1 MNILHFLLENTVFQN
16 VLQDLKLNVLYIENG
31 CTHQQTI
38 ENIHPKCMF
47 IANSFEEGELLF
59 HKTKPHIVIMYVTD
73 FSQIKYIK
81 NMYNPHSTFIVIW
94 DQQITNEF
102 TEVLTLGIRNIVIAP
117 VTPQVVLEEVN
128 KSLYQLSLVRQV
140 SLQQELLQMMFDFHN
155 DLLFIVEDDEIVDC
169 NTNFLEF
176 FGYENLFDYRE
187 QHLVFAEHFIRENGY
202 YSTTHDITW
211 LDDTLSYDRRIKMSN
226 YEGIV
231 STFLLR
237 ATPLPEDLSRFIVK
251 CTEITEL
258 DEIYQEQERLAMID
272 SLTEIYNRLKFQQIL
287 EVEWDNVIRNDE
299 KMAIILFDID
309 NFKTVNDTY
318 GHDFGDLALIQLA
331 ELMKSKVEQQ
341 HVFAR
346 WGGEEFIILVTNT
359 VEKEAFQ
366 VAESLRFF
374 IETKQFSGISKLT
387 ASFGVALYE
396 KGITREEL
404 MQRADIALYEAK
416 KMGKIR
422 YVYIEKKKCD
432 FSQLIVAIFFYCL
445 IIVVGR
451 PYVMK

>member
-1 MNILHFLLENTVFQN
+1 
-16 VLQDLKLNVLYIENG
+16 
-31 CTHQQTI
+31 
-38 ENIHPKCMF
+38 MF
-47 IANSFEEGELLF
+47 IANNFEEGELLF
-59 HKTKPHIVIMYVTD
+59 QRTKPHIIIMYVTD
-73 FSQIKYIK
+73 YSQIKYIK
-81 NMYNPHSTFIVIW
+81 NMYTPQSTFIVIW
-94 DQQITNEF
+94 DQQITKEF
-102 TEVLTLGIRNIVIAP
+102 TDVLALGIRNIVIAP
-117 VTPQVVLEEVN
+117 VTPQAVLEEVN

-140 SLQQELLQMMFDFHN
+140 SLQQELLQTMFDFQN

-169 NTNFLEF
+169 NTNFLTF
-176 FGYENLFDYRE
+176 FGYENLFAYRE

-211 LDDTLSYDRRIKMSN
+211 LDDTLSSGRRIKMSN
-226 YEGIV
+226 YEGEL

-258 DEIYQEQERLAMID
+258 DEIYQEQERLAMVD

-287 EVEWDNVIRNDE
+287 EVEWEKVIRSDE
-299 KMAIILFDID
+299 KIAIILFDID

-374 IETKQFSGISKLT
+374 IETKQFTGISKLT

-396 KGITREEL
+396 QGTTREEL

-416 KMGKIR
+416 KNGKNQVC
-422 YVYIEKKKCD
+422 VYRKEK
-432 FSQLIVAIFFYCL
+432 
-445 IIVVGR
+445 
-451 PYVMK
+451 M

>member
-16 VLQDLKLNVLYIENG
+16 VLQDLQLNVLYIENG

-38 ENIHPKCMF
+38 EHIHPKCMF
-47 IANSFEEGELLF
+47 IANSFEEGEVLF
-59 HKTKPHIVIMYVTD
+59 QRTKPHIVIMYVTD

-81 NMYNPHSTFIVIW
+81 NMYNTQSTFIIIW
-94 DQQITNEF
+94 DQQITSEF
-102 TEVLTLGIRNIVIAP
+102 AEVLTLGIRNIVIAP
-117 VTPQVVLEEVN
+117 VTPQMVLEEVN

-140 SLQQELLQMMFDFHN
+140 SLQQELLQTMFDFRN

-176 FGYENLFDYRE
+176 FGYENLFAYRE
-187 QHLVFAEHFIRENGY
+187 QHLVFAEHLIRENGY

-226 YEGIV
+226 YEGEV

-272 SLTEIYNRLKFQQIL
+272 SLTEIYNRLKFQKIL
-287 EVEWDNVIRNDE
+287 EAEWDNAMRNNE
-299 KMAIILFDID
+299 NIALILFDID
-309 NFKTVNDTY
+309 NFKAVNDTY
-318 GHDFGDLALIQLA
+318 GHDFGDLALIELA

-416 KMGKIR
+416 KNGKNQVC
-422 YVYIEKKKCD
+422 VYRKEKK
-432 FSQLIVAIFFYCL
+432 
-445 IIVVGR
+445 
-451 PYVMK
+451 

>member
-1 MNILHFLLENTVFQN
+1 MMNILHFLLENTVFQN
-16 VLQDLKLNVLYIENG
+16 VLQDLQLNVLYIEDG

-38 ENIHPKCMF
+38 ENVHPKCMF
-47 IANSFEEGELLF
+47 IANSFEEGEILF
-59 HKTKPHIVIMYVTD
+59 HRTRPHIVIMYVTD
-73 FSQIKYIK
+73 FAQIKYIK
-81 NMYNPHSTFIVIW
+81 NIYNSQSTFIIIW
-94 DQQITNEF
+94 DQQIDNQF
-102 TEVLTLGIRNIVIAP
+102 ADLLLLGIRNIVIAP

-140 SLQQELLQMMFDFHN
+140 SLQQELLQTMFDFQN

-169 NTNFLEF
+169 NTNFLQF
-176 FGYENLFDYRE
+176 FGHDNLFTYRE
-187 QHLVFAEHFIRENGY
+187 QHLVFAEHLIRENGY

-211 LDDTLSYDRRIKMSN
+211 LDDTLSNGRRIKMYN
-226 YEGIV
+226 YEGKAF
-231 STFLLR
+231 TFLLR

-287 EVEWDNVIRNDE
+287 ETEWENVLRNDE
-299 KMAIILFDID
+299 KVALILFDID
-309 NFKTVNDTY
+309 NFKSVNDTY
-318 GHDFGDLALIQLA
+318 GHDFGDLALVQLA
-331 ELMKSKVEQQ
+331 DLMKSKVEDQ

-374 IETKQFSGISKLT
+374 IETKHFSGISKLT

-396 KGITREEL
+396 QGITREEL

-416 KMGKIR
+416 KNGKNQVCIYR
-422 YVYIEKKKCD
+422 KEK
-432 FSQLIVAIFFYCL
+432 
-445 IIVVGR
+445 
-451 PYVMK
+451 M

>member
-16 VLQDLKLNVLYIENG
+16 VLQDLQLNVLYIENG
-31 CTHQQTI
+31 CKHQQTI

-59 HKTKPHIVIMYVTD
+59 QRTKPHIIIMYVTD
-73 FSQIKYIK
+73 YSQIKYIK
-81 NMYNPHSTFIVIW
+81 NMYTSQSTFIVIW
-94 DQQITNEF
+94 DQQITKEF
-102 TEVLTLGIRNIVIAP
+102 TDVLALGIRNIVIAP
-117 VTPQVVLEEVN
+117 VTPQAVLEEVN

-140 SLQQELLQMMFDFHN
+140 SLQQELLQTMFDFQN

-169 NTNFLEF
+169 NTNFLTF
-176 FGYENLFDYRE
+176 FGYENLFAYRE

-211 LDDTLSYDRRIKMSN
+211 LEDTLSSGRRIKMSN
-226 YEGIV
+226 YEGAV

-287 EVEWDNVIRNDE
+287 EVEWEKVIRNDE
-299 KMAIILFDID
+299 KIAIILFDID

-374 IETKQFSGISKLT
+374 IETKQFTGISKLT

-396 KGITREEL
+396 QGTTREEL

-416 KMGKIR
+416 KNGKNQVC
-422 YVYIEKKKCD
+422 VYRKEK
-432 FSQLIVAIFFYCL
+432 
-445 IIVVGR
+445 
-451 PYVMK
+451 M

>member
-16 VLQDLKLNVLYIENG
+16 VLQDLQLNVLYIENG

-38 ENIHPKCMF
+38 ESIHPKCMF
-47 IANSFEEGELLF
+47 IANSFEEGEVLYQR
-59 HKTKPHIVIMYVTD
+59 TKPHIVIMYVTD

-81 NMYNPHSTFIVIW
+81 NMYNPQSTFIVIW
-94 DQQITNEF
+94 DQQITSEF

-117 VTPQVVLEEVN
+117 VTPQMVLEEVN

-140 SLQQELLQMMFDFHN
+140 SLQQELLQTMFDFQN

-176 FGYENLFDYRE
+176 FGYENLFAYRE
-187 QHLVFAEHFIRENGY
+187 QHLVFAEHFIRVNGY

-226 YEGIV
+226 YEGEV

-287 EVEWDNVIRNDE
+287 EAEWDNAMRNDE
-299 KMAIILFDID
+299 KIALILFDID

-396 KGITREEL
+396 QGITREEL

-416 KMGKIR
+416 KNGKNQVC
-422 YVYIEKKKCD
+422 VYRKEKK
-432 FSQLIVAIFFYCL
+432 
-445 IIVVGR
+445 
-451 PYVMK
+451 

>member
-16 VLQDLKLNVLYIENG
+16 VLQDLQLNVLYIENG
-31 CTHQQTI
+31 CKHQQTI

-47 IANSFEEGELLF
+47 IANNFEEGELLF
-59 HKTKPHIVIMYVTD
+59 QRTKPHIIIMYVTD
-73 FSQIKYIK
+73 YSQIKYIK
-81 NMYNPHSTFIVIW
+81 NMYTPQSTFIVIW
-94 DQQITNEF
+94 DQQITKEF
-102 TEVLTLGIRNIVIAP
+102 TDVLALGIRNIVIAP
-117 VTPQVVLEEVN
+117 VTPQAVLEEVN

-140 SLQQELLQMMFDFHN
+140 SLQQELLQTMFDFQN

-169 NTNFLEF
+169 NTNFLTF
-176 FGYENLFDYRE
+176 FGYENLFAYRE

-211 LDDTLSYDRRIKMSN
+211 LDDTLSSGRRIKTSN
-226 YEGIV
+226 YEGEV

-258 DEIYQEQERLAMID
+258 DEIYQEQERLAMVD

-287 EVEWDNVIRNDE
+287 EVEWEKVIRSDE
-299 KMAIILFDID
+299 KIAIILFDID

-374 IETKQFSGISKLT
+374 IETKQFTGISKLT

-396 KGITREEL
+396 QGTTREEL

-416 KMGKIR
+416 KNGKNQVC
-422 YVYIEKKKCD
+422 VYRKEK
-432 FSQLIVAIFFYCL
+432 
-445 IIVVGR
+445 
-451 PYVMK
+451 M

>member
-16 VLQDLKLNVLYIENG
+16 VLQDLQLNVLYIENG

-59 HKTKPHIVIMYVTD
+59 QRTKPHIVIMYVTD

-81 NMYNPHSTFIVIW
+81 NMYNPQSTFIVIW
-94 DQQITNEF
+94 DQQITSEF

-117 VTPQVVLEEVN
+117 VTPQMVLEEVN

-140 SLQQELLQMMFDFHN
+140 SLQQELLQMMFDFQN

-176 FGYENLFDYRE
+176 FGYENLFAYRE

-226 YEGIV
+226 YEGEV

-258 DEIYQEQERLAMID
+258 DGIYQEQERLAMID

-287 EVEWDNVIRNDE
+287 EAEWDNAMRNDE
-299 KMAIILFDID
+299 KIALILFDID

-396 KGITREEL
+396 QGITREEL

-416 KMGKIR
+416 KNGKNQVC
-422 YVYIEKKKCD
+422 VYRKEKK
-432 FSQLIVAIFFYCL
+432 
-445 IIVVGR
+445 
-451 PYVMK
+451 

>member
-1 MNILHFLLENTVFQN
+1 MMNILHFLLENTVFQN
-16 VLQDLKLNVLYIENG
+16 VLQDLQLNVLYIENG

-38 ENIHPKCMF
+38 EHIHPKCMF
-47 IANSFEEGELLF
+47 IANSFEEGEVLF
-59 HKTKPHIVIMYVTD
+59 QRTKPHIVIMYVTD

-81 NMYNPHSTFIVIW
+81 NMYNTQSTFIIIW
-94 DQQITNEF
+94 DQQITSEF
-102 TEVLTLGIRNIVIAP
+102 AEVLTLGIRNIVIAP
-117 VTPQVVLEEVN
+117 VTPQMVLEEVN

-140 SLQQELLQMMFDFHN
+140 SLQQELLQTMFDFRN

-176 FGYENLFDYRE
+176 FGYENLFAYRE
-187 QHLVFAEHFIRENGY
+187 QHLVFAEHLIRENGY

-226 YEGIV
+226 YEGEV

-272 SLTEIYNRLKFQQIL
+272 SLTEIYNRLKFQKIL
-287 EVEWDNVIRNDE
+287 EAEWDNAMRNNE
-299 KMAIILFDID
+299 NIALILFDID
-309 NFKTVNDTY
+309 NFKAVNDTY
-318 GHDFGDLALIQLA
+318 GHDFGDLALIELA

-416 KMGKIR
+416 KNGKNQVC
-422 YVYIEKKKCD
+422 VYRKEKK
-432 FSQLIVAIFFYCL
+432 
-445 IIVVGR
+445 
-451 PYVMK
+451 

>member
-1 MNILHFLLENTVFQN
+1 MFQR
-16 VLQDLKLNVLYIENG
+16 
-31 CTHQQTI
+31 
-38 ENIHPKCMF
+38 
-47 IANSFEEGELLF
+47 
-59 HKTKPHIVIMYVTD
+59 TKPHIVIMYVTD

-81 NMYNPHSTFIVIW
+81 NMYNPQSTFIVIW
-94 DQQITNEF
+94 DQQITSEF
-102 TEVLTLGIRNIVIAP
+102 AEVLTLGIRNIVIAP
-117 VTPQVVLEEVN
+117 VTPQMVLEEVN

-140 SLQQELLQMMFDFHN
+140 SLQQELLQTMFDFRN

-176 FGYENLFDYRE
+176 FGYENLFAYRE
-187 QHLVFAEHFIRENGY
+187 QHLVFAEHLIRENGY

-226 YEGIV
+226 YEGEV

-287 EVEWDNVIRNDE
+287 EAEWDNAMRNNE
-299 KMAIILFDID
+299 NIALILFDID
-309 NFKTVNDTY
+309 NFKAVNDTY
-318 GHDFGDLALIQLA
+318 GHDFGDLALIELA

-416 KMGKIR
+416 KNGKNQVCIYR
-422 YVYIEKKKCD
+422 KEKK
-432 FSQLIVAIFFYCL
+432 
-445 IIVVGR
+445 
-451 PYVMK
+451 

>member
-16 VLQDLKLNVLYIENG
+16 VLQDLQLNVLYIENG
-31 CTHQQTI
+31 CKHQQTI

-59 HKTKPHIVIMYVTD
+59 QRTKPHIIIMYVTD
-73 FSQIKYIK
+73 YSQIKYIK
-81 NMYNPHSTFIVIW
+81 NMYTSQSTFIVIW
-94 DQQITNEF
+94 DQQITKEF
-102 TEVLTLGIRNIVIAP
+102 TDVLALGIRSIVIAP
-117 VTPQVVLEEVN
+117 VTPQAVLEEVN

-140 SLQQELLQMMFDFHN
+140 SLQQELLQTMFDFQN

-169 NTNFLEF
+169 NTNFLTF
-176 FGYENLFDYRE
+176 FGYENLFAYRE

-211 LDDTLSYDRRIKMSN
+211 LDDTLSSGRRIKMSN
-226 YEGIV
+226 YEGAV

-287 EVEWDNVIRNDE
+287 EVEWEKVIRNDE
-299 KMAIILFDID
+299 KIAIILFDID

-374 IETKQFSGISKLT
+374 IETKQFTGISKLT

-396 KGITREEL
+396 QGTTREEL

-416 KMGKIR
+416 KNGKNQVC
-422 YVYIEKKKCD
+422 VYRKEK
-432 FSQLIVAIFFYCL
+432 
-445 IIVVGR
+445 
-451 PYVMK
+451 M

>member
-16 VLQDLKLNVLYIENG
+16 VLQDLQLNELYIENG
-31 CTHQQTI
+31 CKHQHTI

-59 HKTKPHIVIMYVTD
+59 QRTKPHIIIMYVTD
-73 FSQIKYIK
+73 YSQIKYIK
-81 NMYNPHSTFIVIW
+81 NMYTSQSTFIVIW
-94 DQQITNEF
+94 DQQITKEF
-102 TEVLTLGIRNIVIAP
+102 TDVLALGIRNIVIAP
-117 VTPQVVLEEVN
+117 VTPQAVLEEVN

-140 SLQQELLQMMFDFHN
+140 SLQQELLQTMFDFQN

-169 NTNFLEF
+169 NTNFLTF
-176 FGYENLFDYRE
+176 FGYENLFAYRE

-211 LDDTLSYDRRIKMSN
+211 LDDTLSSGRRIKMSN
-226 YEGIV
+226 YEGAV

-287 EVEWDNVIRNDE
+287 EVEWEKVIRNDE
-299 KMAIILFDID
+299 KIAIILFDID

-374 IETKQFSGISKLT
+374 IETKQFTGISKLT

-396 KGITREEL
+396 QGTTREEL

-416 KMGKIR
+416 KNGKNQVC
-422 YVYIEKKKCD
+422 VYRKEK
-432 FSQLIVAIFFYCL
+432 
-445 IIVVGR
+445 
-451 PYVMK
+451 M

>member
-16 VLQDLKLNVLYIENG
+16 VLQDLQLNVLYIENG
-31 CTHQQTI
+31 CKHQQTI

-59 HKTKPHIVIMYVTD
+59 QRTKPHIIIMYVTEY
-73 FSQIKYIK
+73 SQIKYIK
-81 NMYNPHSTFIVIW
+81 NMYTQQSTFIVIW
-94 DQQITNEF
+94 DQQITKEF
-102 TEVLTLGIRNIVIAP
+102 TDVLALGIRNIVIAP
-117 VTPQVVLEEVN
+117 VTPQAVLEEVN

-140 SLQQELLQMMFDFHN
+140 SLQQELLQTMFDFQN

-169 NTNFLEF
+169 NTNFLTF
-176 FGYENLFDYRE
+176 FGYEDLFAYRE

-211 LDDTLSYDRRIKMSN
+211 LDDTLSSGRRIKMSN
-226 YEGIV
+226 YEGAV

-258 DEIYQEQERLAMID
+258 DEIYQEQERLAMVD

-287 EVEWDNVIRNDE
+287 EVEWEKVIRSDE
-299 KMAIILFDID
+299 KIAIILFDID

-374 IETKQFSGISKLT
+374 IETKQFTGISKLT

-396 KGITREEL
+396 QGTTREEL

-416 KMGKIR
+416 KNGKNQVC
-422 YVYIEKKKCD
+422 VYRKEK
-432 FSQLIVAIFFYCL
+432 
-445 IIVVGR
+445 
-451 PYVMK
+451 M

>member
-1 MNILHFLLENTVFQN
+1 MMNILHFLLENTVFQN
-16 VLQDLKLNVLYIENG
+16 VLQDLQLNVLYIENG
-31 CTHQQTI
+31 CKHQQTI

-59 HKTKPHIVIMYVTD
+59 QRTKPHIIIMYVTD
-73 FSQIKYIK
+73 YSQIKYIK
-81 NMYNPHSTFIVIW
+81 NMYTLQSTFIVIW
-94 DQQITNEF
+94 DQQITKEF
-102 TEVLTLGIRNIVIAP
+102 TDVLALGIRNIVIAP
-117 VTPQVVLEEVN
+117 VTPQAVLEEVN

-140 SLQQELLQMMFDFHN
+140 SLQQELLQTMFDFQN

-169 NTNFLEF
+169 NTNFLTF
-176 FGYENLFDYRE
+176 FGYENLFAYRE

-211 LDDTLSYDRRIKMSN
+211 LDDTLSSGRRIKMLN
-226 YEGIV
+226 YEGTV

-287 EVEWDNVIRNDE
+287 EVEWEKVIRTDE
-299 KMAIILFDID
+299 KIAIILFDID

-374 IETKQFSGISKLT
+374 IETKQFTGISKLT

-396 KGITREEL
+396 QGTTREEL

-416 KMGKIR
+416 KNGKNQVC
-422 YVYIEKKKCD
+422 VYRKEK
-432 FSQLIVAIFFYCL
+432 
-445 IIVVGR
+445 
-451 PYVMK
+451 M

>member
-16 VLQDLKLNVLYIENG
+16 VLQDLQLNVLYIENG
-31 CTHQQTI
+31 CKHQQTI

-47 IANSFEEGELLF
+47 IANNFEEGELLF
-59 HKTKPHIVIMYVTD
+59 QRTKPHIIIMYVTD
-73 FSQIKYIK
+73 YSQIKYIK
-81 NMYNPHSTFIVIW
+81 NMYTPQSTFIVIW
-94 DQQITNEF
+94 DQQITKEF
-102 TEVLTLGIRNIVIAP
+102 TDVLALGIRNIVIAP
-117 VTPQVVLEEVN
+117 VTPQAVLEEVN

-140 SLQQELLQMMFDFHN
+140 SLQQELLQTMFDFQN

-169 NTNFLEF
+169 NTNFLTF
-176 FGYENLFDYRE
+176 FGYENLFAYRE

-211 LDDTLSYDRRIKMSN
+211 LDDTLSSGRRIKMSN
-226 YEGIV
+226 YEGEL

-258 DEIYQEQERLAMID
+258 DEIYQEQERLAMVD

-287 EVEWDNVIRNDE
+287 EVEWEKVIRSDE
-299 KMAIILFDID
+299 KIAIILFDID

-374 IETKQFSGISKLT
+374 IETKQFTGISKLT

-396 KGITREEL
+396 QGTTREEL

-416 KMGKIR
+416 KNGKNQVC
-422 YVYIEKKKCD
+422 VYRKEK
-432 FSQLIVAIFFYCL
+432 
-445 IIVVGR
+445 
-451 PYVMK
+451 M

>member
-16 VLQDLKLNVLYIENG
+16 VLQDLQLNVLYIENG
-31 CTHQQTI
+31 CKHQQTI

-47 IANSFEEGELLF
+47 IANNFEEGELLF
-59 HKTKPHIVIMYVTD
+59 QRTKPHIIIMYVTD
-73 FSQIKYIK
+73 YSQIKYIK
-81 NMYNPHSTFIVIW
+81 NMYTPQSTFIVIW
-94 DQQITNEF
+94 DQQITKEF
-102 TEVLTLGIRNIVIAP
+102 TDVLALGIRNIVIAP
-117 VTPQVVLEEVN
+117 VTPQAVLEEVN

-140 SLQQELLQMMFDFHN
+140 SLQQELLQTMFDFQN

-169 NTNFLEF
+169 NTNFLTF
-176 FGYENLFDYRE
+176 FGYENLFAYRE

-211 LDDTLSYDRRIKMSN
+211 LDDTLSSGRRIKMSN
-226 YEGIV
+226 YEGEV

-258 DEIYQEQERLAMID
+258 DEIYQEQERLAMVD

-287 EVEWDNVIRNDE
+287 EVEWEKVIRSDE
-299 KMAIILFDID
+299 KIAIILFDID

-318 GHDFGDLALIQLA
+318 GHDLGDLALIQLA

-374 IETKQFSGISKLT
+374 IETKQFTGISKLT

-396 KGITREEL
+396 QGTTREEL

-416 KMGKIR
+416 KNGKNQVC
-422 YVYIEKKKCD
+422 VYRKEK
-432 FSQLIVAIFFYCL
+432 
-445 IIVVGR
+445 
-451 PYVMK
+451 M

>member
-16 VLQDLKLNVLYIENG
+16 VLQDLQLNVLYIENG
-31 CTHQQTI
+31 CKHQQTI

-59 HKTKPHIVIMYVTD
+59 QRTKPHIIIMYVTD
-73 FSQIKYIK
+73 YSQIKYIK
-81 NMYNPHSTFIVIW
+81 NMYTSQSTFIVIW
-94 DQQITNEF
+94 DQQITKEF
-102 TEVLTLGIRNIVIAP
+102 TDVLALGIRNIVIAP
-117 VTPQVVLEEVN
+117 VTPQAVLEEVN

-140 SLQQELLQMMFDFHN
+140 SLQQELLQTMFDFQN

-169 NTNFLEF
+169 NTNFLTF
-176 FGYENLFDYRE
+176 FGYENLFAYRE

-202 YSTTHDITW
+202 YSMTHDITW
-211 LDDTLSYDRRIKMSN
+211 LDDTLSSGRRIKMSN
-226 YEGIV
+226 YEGAV

-287 EVEWDNVIRNDE
+287 EVEWEKVIRNDE
-299 KMAIILFDID
+299 KIAIILFDID

-374 IETKQFSGISKLT
+374 IETKQFTGISKLT

-396 KGITREEL
+396 QGTTREEL

-416 KMGKIR
+416 KNGKNQVC
-422 YVYIEKKKCD
+422 VYRKEK
-432 FSQLIVAIFFYCL
+432 
-445 IIVVGR
+445 
-451 PYVMK
+451 M

>member
-1 MNILHFLLENTVFQN
+1 MMNILHFLLENTVFQN
-16 VLQDLKLNVLYIENG
+16 VLQDLQLNVLYIENG
-31 CTHQQTI
+31 CKHQQTI

-59 HKTKPHIVIMYVTD
+59 QRTKPHIIIMYVTD
-73 FSQIKYIK
+73 YSQIKYIK
-81 NMYNPHSTFIVIW
+81 NMYTSQSTFIVIW
-94 DQQITNEF
+94 DQQITKEF
-102 TEVLTLGIRNIVIAP
+102 TDVLALGIRNIVIAP
-117 VTPQVVLEEVN
+117 VTPQAVLEEVN

-140 SLQQELLQMMFDFHN
+140 SLQQELLQMMFDFQN

-169 NTNFLEF
+169 NTNFLTF
-176 FGYENLFDYRE
+176 FGYENLFAYRE

-211 LDDTLSYDRRIKMSN
+211 LDDTLSSGRRIKMSN
-226 YEGIV
+226 YEGAV

-287 EVEWDNVIRNDE
+287 EVEWEKVIRNDE
-299 KMAIILFDID
+299 KIAIILFDID

-374 IETKQFSGISKLT
+374 IETKQFTGISKLT

-396 KGITREEL
+396 QGTTREEL

-416 KMGKIR
+416 KNGKNQVC
-422 YVYIEKKKCD
+422 VYRKEK
-432 FSQLIVAIFFYCL
+432 
-445 IIVVGR
+445 
-451 PYVMK
+451 M

>member
-1 MNILHFLLENTVFQN
+1 MMNILHFLLENTVFQN
-16 VLQDLKLNVLYIENG
+16 VLQDLQLNVLYIENG

-59 HKTKPHIVIMYVTD
+59 QRTKPHIVIMYVTD

-81 NMYNPHSTFIVIW
+81 NMYNPQSTFIVIW
-94 DQQITNEF
+94 DQQISSEF
-102 TEVLTLGIRNIVIAP
+102 TDVLTLGIRNIVIAP
-117 VTPQVVLEEVN
+117 VTPQMVLEEVN

-140 SLQQELLQMMFDFHN
+140 SLQQELLQTMFDFRN

-176 FGYENLFDYRE
+176 FGYENLFAYRE

-226 YEGIV
+226 YEGEV

-287 EVEWDNVIRNDE
+287 ESEWDNAMRNNE
-299 KMAIILFDID
+299 NIALILFDID
-309 NFKTVNDTY
+309 NFKAVNDTY

-331 ELMKSKVEQQ
+331 ELMKSKVEEQ

-416 KMGKIR
+416 KNGKNQVC
-422 YVYIEKKKCD
+422 VYRKEKK
-432 FSQLIVAIFFYCL
+432 
-445 IIVVGR
+445 
-451 PYVMK
+451 

>member
-16 VLQDLKLNVLYIENG
+16 VLQDLQLNVLYIENG
-31 CTHQQTI
+31 CKHQQTI

-59 HKTKPHIVIMYVTD
+59 QRTKPHIIIMYVTD
-73 FSQIKYIK
+73 YSQIKYIK
-81 NMYNPHSTFIVIW
+81 NMYTLQSTFIVIW
-94 DQQITNEF
+94 DQQITKEF
-102 TEVLTLGIRNIVIAP
+102 TDVLALGIRNIVIAH
-117 VTPQVVLEEVN
+117 VTPQAVLEEVN

-140 SLQQELLQMMFDFHN
+140 SLQQELLQTMFDFQN

-169 NTNFLEF
+169 NTNFLTF
-176 FGYENLFDYRE
+176 FGYENLFAYRE

-211 LDDTLSYDRRIKMSN
+211 LDDTLSSGRRIKMLN
-226 YEGIV
+226 YEGTV

-287 EVEWDNVIRNDE
+287 EVEWEKVIRTDE
-299 KMAIILFDID
+299 KIAIILFDID

-374 IETKQFSGISKLT
+374 IETKQFTGISKLT

-396 KGITREEL
+396 QGTTREEL

-416 KMGKIR
+416 KNGKNQVC
-422 YVYIEKKKCD
+422 VYRKEK
-432 FSQLIVAIFFYCL
+432 
-445 IIVVGR
+445 
-451 PYVMK
+451 M

>member
-1 MNILHFLLENTVFQN
+1 IIT
-16 VLQDLKLNVLYIENG
+16 
-31 CTHQQTI
+31 
-38 ENIHPKCMF
+38 
-47 IANSFEEGELLF
+47 
-59 HKTKPHIVIMYVTD
+59 YVTD
-73 FSQIKYIK
+73 YSQIKYIK
-81 NMYNPHSTFIVIW
+81 NMYTPYSTFIVIW
-94 DQQITNEF
+94 DQQITKEF
-102 TEVLTLGIRNIVIAP
+102 TDVLALGIRNIVIAP
-117 VTPQVVLEEVN
+117 VTPQAVLEEVN

-140 SLQQELLQMMFDFHN
+140 GLQQELLQTMFDFQN

-169 NTNFLEF
+169 NTNFLAF
-176 FGYENLFDYRE
+176 FGYENLFAYRE
-187 QHLVFAEHFIRENGY
+187 QHLVFAEHFIRESGY

-211 LDDTLSYDRRIKMSN
+211 LDDTLSSGRRIKMLN
-226 YEGIV
+226 YEGVV

-258 DEIYQEQERLAMID
+258 DEIYQEQERLAMVD

-287 EVEWDNVIRNDE
+287 EVEWEKVIRSDE
-299 KMAIILFDID
+299 KIAIILFDID

-374 IETKQFSGISKLT
+374 IETKQFTGISKLT

-396 KGITREEL
+396 QGTTREEL

-416 KMGKIR
+416 KNGKNQVC
-422 YVYIEKKKCD
+422 VYRKEK
-432 FSQLIVAIFFYCL
+432 
-445 IIVVGR
+445 
-451 PYVMK
+451 M

>member
-16 VLQDLKLNVLYIENG
+16 VLQDLQLNVLYIENG
-31 CTHQQTI
+31 CKHQQTI

-59 HKTKPHIVIMYVTD
+59 QRTKPHIIIMYVTD
-73 FSQIKYIK
+73 YSQIKYIK
-81 NMYNPHSTFIVIW
+81 NMYTSQSTFIVIW
-94 DQQITNEF
+94 DQQITKEF
-102 TEVLTLGIRNIVIAP
+102 TDVLALGIRNIVIAP
-117 VTPQVVLEEVN
+117 VTPQAVLEEVN

-140 SLQQELLQMMFDFHN
+140 SLQQELLQMMFDFQN

-169 NTNFLEF
+169 NTNFLTF
-176 FGYENLFDYRE
+176 FGYENLFAYRE

-211 LDDTLSYDRRIKMSN
+211 LDDTLSSGRRIKMSN
-226 YEGIV
+226 YEGAV

-287 EVEWDNVIRNDE
+287 EVEWEKVIRNDE
-299 KMAIILFDID
+299 KIAIILFDID

-374 IETKQFSGISKLT
+374 IETKQFTGISKLT

-396 KGITREEL
+396 QGTTREEL

-416 KMGKIR
+416 KNGKNQVC
-422 YVYIEKKKCD
+422 VYRKEK
-432 FSQLIVAIFFYCL
+432 
-445 IIVVGR
+445 
-451 PYVMK
+451 M

>member
-16 VLQDLKLNVLYIENG
+16 VLQDLQLNVLYIENG
-31 CTHQQTI
+31 CKHQQTI

-47 IANSFEEGELLF
+47 IANNFEEGELLF
-59 HKTKPHIVIMYVTD
+59 QRTKPHIIIMYVTD
-73 FSQIKYIK
+73 YSQIKYIK
-81 NMYNPHSTFIVIW
+81 NMYTPQSTFIVIW
-94 DQQITNEF
+94 DQQITKEF
-102 TEVLTLGIRNIVIAP
+102 TDVLALGIRNIVIAP
-117 VTPQVVLEEVN
+117 VTSQAVLEEVN

-140 SLQQELLQMMFDFHN
+140 SLQQELLQTMFDFQN

-169 NTNFLEF
+169 NTNFLTF
-176 FGYENLFDYRE
+176 FGYENLFAYRE

-211 LDDTLSYDRRIKMSN
+211 LDDTLSSGRRIKMSN
-226 YEGIV
+226 YEGEL

-258 DEIYQEQERLAMID
+258 DEIYQEQERLAMVD

-287 EVEWDNVIRNDE
+287 EVEWEKVIRSDE
-299 KMAIILFDID
+299 KIAIILFDID

-374 IETKQFSGISKLT
+374 IETKQFTGISKLT

-396 KGITREEL
+396 QGTTREEL

-416 KMGKIR
+416 KNGKNQVC
-422 YVYIEKKKCD
+422 VYRKEK
-432 FSQLIVAIFFYCL
+432 
-445 IIVVGR
+445 
-451 PYVMK
+451 M

>member
-16 VLQDLKLNVLYIENG
+16 VLQDLQLNVLYIENG
-31 CTHQQTI
+31 CKHQQTI

-47 IANSFEEGELLF
+47 IANNFEEGELLF
-59 HKTKPHIVIMYVTD
+59 QRTRPHIIIMYVTD
-73 FSQIKYIK
+73 YSQIKYIK
-81 NMYNPHSTFIVIW
+81 NMYTPQSTFIVIW
-94 DQQITNEF
+94 DQQITKEF
-102 TEVLTLGIRNIVIAP
+102 TDVLALGIRNIVIAP
-117 VTPQVVLEEVN
+117 VTPQAVLEEVN

-140 SLQQELLQMMFDFHN
+140 SLQQELLQTMFDFQN

-169 NTNFLEF
+169 NTNFLTF
-176 FGYENLFDYRE
+176 FGYENLFAYRE

-211 LDDTLSYDRRIKMSN
+211 LDDTLSSGRRIKMSN
-226 YEGIV
+226 YEGEV

-258 DEIYQEQERLAMID
+258 DEIYQEQERLAMVD

-287 EVEWDNVIRNDE
+287 EVEWEKVIRSDE
-299 KMAIILFDID
+299 KIAIILFDID

-374 IETKQFSGISKLT
+374 IETKQFTGISKLT

-396 KGITREEL
+396 QGTTREEL

-416 KMGKIR
+416 KNGKNQVC
-422 YVYIEKKKCD
+422 VYRKEK
-432 FSQLIVAIFFYCL
+432 
-445 IIVVGR
+445 
-451 PYVMK
+451 M

>member
-16 VLQDLKLNVLYIENG
+16 VLQDLQLNVLYIENG
-31 CTHQQTI
+31 CKHQQTI

-47 IANSFEEGELLF
+47 IANSFEEGEVLF
-59 HKTKPHIVIMYVTD
+59 QRTKPHIVIMYVTD

-81 NMYNPHSTFIVIW
+81 NMYNPQSTFIVIW
-94 DQQITNEF
+94 DQQITSEF
-102 TEVLTLGIRNIVIAP
+102 AEVLTLGIRNIVIAP
-117 VTPQVVLEEVN
+117 VTPQMVLEEVN

-140 SLQQELLQMMFDFHN
+140 SLQQELLQTMFDFRN

-176 FGYENLFDYRE
+176 FGYENLFAYRE
-187 QHLVFAEHFIRENGY
+187 QHLVFAEHLIRENGY

-226 YEGIV
+226 YEGEV

-287 EVEWDNVIRNDE
+287 EAEWDNAMRNNE
-299 KMAIILFDID
+299 NIALILFDID
-309 NFKTVNDTY
+309 NFKAVNDTY
-318 GHDFGDLALIQLA
+318 GHDFGDLALIELA

-416 KMGKIR
+416 KNGKNQVC
-422 YVYIEKKKCD
+422 VYRKEK
-432 FSQLIVAIFFYCL
+432 
-445 IIVVGR
+445 
-451 PYVMK
+451 M

>member
-16 VLQDLKLNVLYIENG
+16 VLQDLQLNVLYIENG
-31 CTHQQTI
+31 CKHQQTI

-59 HKTKPHIVIMYVTD
+59 QRTKPHIIIMYVTD
-73 FSQIKYIK
+73 YSQIKYIK
-81 NMYNPHSTFIVIW
+81 NMYTSQSTFIVIW
-94 DQQITNEF
+94 DQQITKEF
-102 TEVLTLGIRNIVIAP
+102 TDVLALGIRNIVIAP
-117 VTPQVVLEEVN
+117 VTPQAVLEEVN

-140 SLQQELLQMMFDFHN
+140 SLQQELLQTMFDFQN

-169 NTNFLEF
+169 NTNFLTF
-176 FGYENLFDYRE
+176 FGYENLFAYRE

-211 LDDTLSYDRRIKMSN
+211 LDDTLSSGRRIKMSN
-226 YEGIV
+226 YEGAV

-287 EVEWDNVIRNDE
+287 EVEWEKVIRSDE
-299 KMAIILFDID
+299 KIAIILFDID

-374 IETKQFSGISKLT
+374 IETKQFTGISKLT

-396 KGITREEL
+396 QGTTREEL

-416 KMGKIR
+416 KNGKNQVC
-422 YVYIEKKKCD
+422 VYRKEK
-432 FSQLIVAIFFYCL
+432 
-445 IIVVGR
+445 
-451 PYVMK
+451 M

>member
-16 VLQDLKLNVLYIENG
+16 VLQDLQLNVLYIENG
-31 CTHQQTI
+31 CKHQQTV

-59 HKTKPHIVIMYVTD
+59 QRTKPHIIIMYVTD
-73 FSQIKYIK
+73 YSQIKYIK
-81 NMYNPHSTFIVIW
+81 NMYTSQSTFIVIW
-94 DQQITNEF
+94 DQQITKEF
-102 TEVLTLGIRNIVIAP
+102 TDVLALGIRNIVIAP
-117 VTPQVVLEEVN
+117 VTPQAVLEEVN

-140 SLQQELLQMMFDFHN
+140 SLQQELLQTMFDFQN

-169 NTNFLEF
+169 NTNFLTF
-176 FGYENLFDYRE
+176 FGYENLFAYRE

-211 LDDTLSYDRRIKMSN
+211 LDDTLSSGRRIKMSN
-226 YEGIV
+226 YEGAV

-287 EVEWDNVIRNDE
+287 EVEWEKVIRNDE
-299 KMAIILFDID
+299 KIAIILFDID
-309 NFKTVNDTY
+309 NFKAVNDTY

-331 ELMKSKVEQQ
+331 ELMKSKVEEQ

-416 KMGKIR
+416 KNGKNQVC
-422 YVYIEKKKCD
+422 VYRKEKK
-432 FSQLIVAIFFYCL
+432 
-445 IIVVGR
+445 
-451 PYVMK
+451 

>member
-16 VLQDLKLNVLYIENG
+16 VLQDLQLNVLYIENG
-31 CTHQQTI
+31 CKHQQTI

-59 HKTKPHIVIMYVTD
+59 QRTKPHIIIMYVTD
-73 FSQIKYIK
+73 YSQIKYIK
-81 NMYNPHSTFIVIW
+81 NMYSLQSTFIVIW
-94 DQQITNEF
+94 DQQITKEF
-102 TEVLTLGIRNIVIAP
+102 TDVLALGIRNIVIAP
-117 VTPQVVLEEVN
+117 VTPQAVLEEVN

-140 SLQQELLQMMFDFHN
+140 SLQQELLQTMFDFQN

-169 NTNFLEF
+169 NTNFLTF
-176 FGYENLFDYRE
+176 FGYENLFAYRE

-211 LDDTLSYDRRIKMSN
+211 LDDTLSSGRRIKMLN
-226 YEGIV
+226 YEGTV

-287 EVEWDNVIRNDE
+287 EVEWEKVIRTDE
-299 KMAIILFDID
+299 KIAIILFDID

-374 IETKQFSGISKLT
+374 IETKQFTGISKLT

-396 KGITREEL
+396 QGTTREEL

-416 KMGKIR
+416 KNGKNQVC
-422 YVYIEKKKCD
+422 VYRKEK
-432 FSQLIVAIFFYCL
+432 
-445 IIVVGR
+445 
-451 PYVMK
+451 M